1 MLFECV
7 CDGCPDLG
15 GDDVMRVFKMVD
27 TGKSCLS
34 DCTNGGYHFGIG
46 SGILH
51 FHQTG
56 GTFLMK
62 KGPRYFNYFIMKQH
76 HRKGCVFTSSN

>member
-34 DCTNGGYHFGIG
+34 DCTNGGYHLGLDLGFCI
-46 SGILH
+46 STKLVE
-51 FHQTG
+51 
-56 GTFLMK
+56 L
-62 KGPRYFNYFIMKQH
+62 
-76 HRKGCVFTSSN
+76 SS